1 MERRK
6 LLKTVV
12 VLIVVAIAFIAYVP
26 PNAEF
31 MPESKR
37 FPYVTF
43 PLLPPL
49 LAIALCMA
57 TGQVLPALFLGIW
70 VGALMYSA
78 YNPAIATYNV
88 LDWYVRNA
96 TDPWNA
102 GILLFDF
109 VIGAWVGLLYA
120 SGTIHALANLL
131 LRGVKTSRRAGLMST
146 ILGTIVFFDDY
157 TNTVIVGNVARPV
170 TDRVRV
176 SRELLSYIVDSTAA
190 PVAGLLFIS
199 TWIGY
204 EVSLINGALTNLQQ
218 DAAAGKIPVAP
229 DLSDY
234 SNWLNAVAYHFY
246 SLLAIVLVYVVVLTR
261 RHFGPM
267 LKAEW
272 RAYKEGKVLR
282 DNASP
287 LMPTEEVLGTGP
299 ASRKQV
305 SYWLFIVSVLVL
317 IVMAL
322 IGMWATGAE
331 NLERFWETPFMDA
344 LANADSSKALLL
356 ASFSAYMLTLAW
368 ILADRAM
375 SLAEAMK
382 WTVRGMYL
390 MVFANA
396 ILLHAWSIKTATDL
410 VGTADFV
417 VHSALAAGVPV
428 VLVPLMIFLA
438 SMFIS
443 YTTGTSWGTFGIM
456 MPMAVP
462 MAWTLALAQFNGNV
476 DVAYTTTFATIGAV
490 FGGSIYGDHVS
501 PISDTTI
508 MSSMF
513 SACDHIDHV
522 NTQLP
527 YGTLAAFT
535 SILLYVLFALGVVSP
550 IILIPVGIVL
560 LIIFH

>member
-1 MERRK
+1 M
-6 LLKTVV
+6 
-12 VLIVVAIAFIAYVP
+12 
-26 PNAEF
+26 
-31 MPESKR
+31 
-37 FPYVTF
+37 
-43 PLLPPL
+43 
-49 LAIALCMA
+49 
-57 TGQVLPALFLGIW
+57 
-70 VGALMYSA
+70 
-78 YNPAIATYNV
+78 
-88 LDWYVRNA
+88 
-96 TDPWNA
+96 
-102 GILLFDF
+102 FDF

-120 SGTIHALANLL
+120 SGTIHALANVL

-170 TDRVRV
+170 TDRLRV

-199 TWIGY
+199 TWIGF
-204 EVSLINGALTNLQQ
+204 EVSQINGALTSLQKAVA
-218 DAAAGKIPVAP
+218 DGKIPVAP
-229 DLSDY
+229 DLSAY
-234 SNWLNAVAYHFY
+234 SMWLSALPYHFY
-246 SLLAIVLVYVVVLTR
+246 SLLAVTLVYIVVLTR

-282 DNASP
+282 DGASP
-287 LMPTEEVLGTGP
+287 LMPTEEVLGAGP

-305 SYWLFIVSVLVL
+305 SHWLFIVSVLVL
-317 IVMAL
+317 LGMAL

-331 NLERFWETPFMDA
+331 ELERFWETPFMDA
-344 LANADSSKALLL
+344 LSNADSSKALLL
-356 ASFSAYMLTLAW
+356 ASFSAYMVTLAW

-375 SLAEAMK
+375 SLAEAIK
-382 WTVRGMYL
+382 WTIRGMYL
-390 MVFANA
+390 MVYANA
-396 ILLHAWSIKTATDL
+396 ILLHAWTIKTATDL

-428 VLVPLMIFLA
+428 VLVPLVIFLA
-438 SMFIS
+438 SMFIA

-462 MAWTLALAQFNGNV
+462 MAWTLALSQFNGNV
-476 DVAYTTTFATIGAV
+476 DIAYTMTFATIGAV
-490 FGGSIYGDHVS
+490 FGGAIYGDHVS

-535 SILLYVLFALGVVSP
+535 SILLYVLFALGVASP

-560 LIIFH
+560 LIIFHYLLSELYAKKTGLPPIVPDYKAS

>member
-1 MERRK
+1 
-6 LLKTVV
+6 
-12 VLIVVAIAFIAYVP
+12 
-26 PNAEF
+26 
-31 MPESKR
+31 MPGDKR

-57 TGQVLPALFLGIW
+57 TGQVLPGLFLGIW

-88 LDWYVRNA
+88 LDWYVKNA

-120 SGTIHALANLL
+120 SGTIHALANVL

-170 TDRVRV
+170 TDRLRV

-199 TWIGY
+199 TWIGF
-204 EVSLINGALTNLQQ
+204 EVSQINGALTSLQKAVA
-218 DAAAGKIPVAP
+218 DGKIPVAP
-229 DLSDY
+229 DLSAY
-234 SNWLNAVAYHFY
+234 SMWLSALPYHFY
-246 SLLAIVLVYVVVLTR
+246 SLLAVTLVYIVVLTR

-282 DNASP
+282 DGASP
-287 LMPTEEVLGTGP
+287 LMPTEEVLGAGP

-305 SYWLFIVSVLVL
+305 SHWLFIVSVLVL
-317 IVMAL
+317 LGMAL

-331 NLERFWETPFMDA
+331 ELERFWETPFMDA
-344 LANADSSKALLL
+344 LSNADSSKALLL
-356 ASFSAYMLTLAW
+356 ASFSAYMVTLAW

-375 SLAEAMK
+375 SLAEAIK
-382 WTVRGMYL
+382 WTIRGMYL
-390 MVFANA
+390 MVYANA
-396 ILLHAWSIKTATDL
+396 ILLHAWTIKTATDL

-428 VLVPLMIFLA
+428 VLVPLVIFLA
-438 SMFIS
+438 SMFIA

-462 MAWTLALAQFNGNV
+462 MAWTLALSQFNGNV
-476 DVAYTTTFATIGAV
+476 DIAYTMTFATIGAV
-490 FGGSIYGDHVS
+490 FGGAIYGDHVS

-535 SILLYVLFALGVVSP
+535 SILLYVLFALGVASP

-560 LIIFH
+560 LIIFHYLLSELYAKKTGLPPIVPDYKAS